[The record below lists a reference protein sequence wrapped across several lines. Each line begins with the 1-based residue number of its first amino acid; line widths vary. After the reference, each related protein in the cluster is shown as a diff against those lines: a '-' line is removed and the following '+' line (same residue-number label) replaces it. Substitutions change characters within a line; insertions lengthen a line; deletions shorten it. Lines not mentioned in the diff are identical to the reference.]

1 MVRPMAAKPFMS
13 SYTRSAIV
21 ESSPLVACT
30 TTRRTTMTIVIAR
43 PLKRFEHFALCM
55 QRVQAVVLL
64 ILLLVLFVLILLLG
78 LLFTK
83 VAYLVQEKHRG
94 ADH

>member
-1 MVRPMAAKPFMS
+1 
-13 SYTRSAIV
+13 
-21 ESSPLVACT
+21 
-30 TTRRTTMTIVIAR
+30 
-43 PLKRFEHFALCM
+43 M

-83 VAYLVQEKHRG
+83 VAYLVQEKHR
-94 ADH
+94 ARPLPPSPLFVFLYSVAW